1 MVSQGNRKLQLPN
14 QFPDYFPWRQLM
26 WWLILMSDG
35 PDCLDWHEKTHRRR
49 CGQLLQVAAQVK
61 KVVTEDSSP
70 AFVVSALPLAAEWT
84 DPVVSVADFFT
95 YIRTRASGFHH
106 GLKNHSSPV
115 WATETLNPV
124 SGETSKLP
132 ASPVWGSHCD
142 VIPTAEAPAPR
153 TKQRGVDSQ
162 SSLVSHSG
170 SR

>member
-14 QFPDYFPWRQLM
+14 QFPDYFPWRELM

-49 CGQLLQVAAQVK
+49 CGQLFQVAAQVK

-84 DPVVSVADFFT
+84 DPVVAVADFFA
-95 YIRTRASGFHH
+95 YIRTRVSGFHH

-115 WATETLNPV
+115 WGNWDTQPCEWRNFQVASLSSVRQPLWCYSDCWGTSPKDQAER
-124 SGETSKLP
+124 SGFPELAGRP
-132 ASPVWGSHCD
+132 FW
-142 VIPTAEAPAPR
+142 
-153 TKQRGVDSQ
+153 Q
-162 SSLVSHSG
+162 
-170 SR
+170 